1 MADENAP
8 PQSQD
13 DDELFS
19 RENLRLISIVGGG
32 TISVIS
38 AGVRFRELA
47 QRSRGSKSDQTH
59 FRVDDPREIMAN
71 QLLARGHASV
81 DEILAASFGEWPPKG
96 LDIVTAQPQRVPFHN
111 IPEDVQQRT
120 IERIGARAAGNATLV
135 RERNIGIMDYVDGAT
150 PLRDANSTLGHEAV
164 HILQG
169 DHSSRLPHN
178 IVIGANEFNALHGD
192 DGLVLSIFDQH
203 GDQAKLAD
211 KNNFYLADGI
221 EIQARIHEIVMDGY
235 QTWGLMPTNR
245 EELLVSMKNAGL
257 KVPDA
262 ALKSISDD
270 RLSSLN
276 E

>member
-38 AGVRFRELA
+38 AGVLFRELA

-135 RERNIGIMDYVDGAT
+135 RERNIGIMMAQHLCEMQTQLLVTKLY
-150 PLRDANSTLGHEAV
+150 
-164 HILQG
+164 IFYK
-169 DHSSRLPHN
+169 
-178 IVIGANEFNALHGD
+178 VI
-192 DGLVLSIFDQH
+192 
-203 GDQAKLAD
+203 
-211 KNNFYLADGI
+211 
-221 EIQARIHEIVMDGY
+221 IQADCRIILLLGQMNSMLCTVM
-235 QTWGLMPTNR
+235 M
-245 EELLVSMKNAGL
+245 A
-257 KVPDA
+257 
-262 ALKSISDD
+262 
-270 RLSSLN
+270 
-276 E
+276 